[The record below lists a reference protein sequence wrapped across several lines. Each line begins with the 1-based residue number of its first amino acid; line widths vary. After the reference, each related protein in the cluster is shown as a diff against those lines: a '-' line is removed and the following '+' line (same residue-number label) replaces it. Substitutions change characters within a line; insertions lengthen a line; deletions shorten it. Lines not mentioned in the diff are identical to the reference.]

1 MGLAFTLRASR
12 LFAAITSGG
21 ARGFETDMGKR
32 THPGEG
38 TRGRGRQI
46 VTIISG
52 TKTVCPIPS
61 VTYVKVGNEIALS
74 GVGWFKSTATL
85 SAAD

>member
-1 MGLAFTLRASR
+1 MDLAFTIHPSR
-12 LFAAITSGG
+12 HTAHWVPGG
-21 ARGFETDMGKR
+21 VWGFERDMGKR
-32 THPGEG
+32 THPGAG
-38 TRGRGRQI
+38 SRGWQRQI
-46 VTIISG
+46 VTIIAG
-52 TKTVCPIPS
+52 TETVCPIPS